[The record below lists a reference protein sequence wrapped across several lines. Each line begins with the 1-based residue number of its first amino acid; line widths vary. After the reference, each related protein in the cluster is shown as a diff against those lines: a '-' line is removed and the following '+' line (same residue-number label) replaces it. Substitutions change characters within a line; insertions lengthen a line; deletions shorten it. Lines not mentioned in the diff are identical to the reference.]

1 MTPGE
6 KHHLAL
12 ALFRSGQTAEALA
25 LLREVL
31 SIQETSEVWNDWAGV
46 QHALDHPEEAEAGFR
61 LALAHDPQ
69 NMQAALN
76 LGALLLAQKRAAAA
90 APFLARCSVSNNP
103 LDRASA
109 LQLFSQAKA
118 SMSAWDDPQQLET
131 YLRKFVSSD
140 SNERSYF
147 DTHVHRYVQT
157 LLELPAGNPSLRLL
171 ELGAAFHHV
180 TPALKHC
187 KNYGE
192 VRCTDIW
199 DGASQET
206 RTIASYAD
214 AELFSFVVDNFDF
227 LKHPWPY
234 EDGSFDAV
242 VCCEILEHLHTD
254 PMGLFSEIN
263 RILKKHGTLLLT
275 TPNLSSAHALAETL
289 RGCSPYGYGKFE
301 LGGKSTDRHN
311 REYTASEVER
321 LALAAGFNDLHIR
334 TFDFYWPGKLEVFRA
349 LAADGHPISR
359 RGDATFLLA
368 SKEGPVKQRYPEE
381 FYAAV
386 GVQAARRD
394 LQSVDSTLVSS
405 SPPQQFI
412 PQNILL
418 VHELLPH
425 FDCSGADLRLYE
437 LLRELSSM
445 QHRVTLLARD
455 SRDEEKYRPIYE
467 ALGVHVYAG
476 DPERLRHVGSSDPG
490 SWDLAE
496 VLRDGH
502 FDLAILSHW
511 FWCGISVAE
520 HYLED
525 IRKLSPA
532 TRVFVLSED
541 RHGER
546 ERRSAKLTGLLSDLE
561 RGNDFEQRESEI
573 YSRADLVLYV
583 TETDQRHFL
592 KLLPNLA
599 TEHLPTIVEAADSGP
614 GFAEREGVLFLG
626 NFENLANRDALDWM
640 LANVWPI
647 LHKEDPALR
656 LYIAGYAAPEGLE
669 SRYPGVVCIGKVD
682 QMGPLFAQKRVF
694 AAPIRFGTGIITKN
708 MHALAHGL
716 PVVTTTV
723 GAEGM
728 LLENGSH
735 ALIADDPKHF
745 AESIL
750 RLNRDPVLWQLLS
763 TGGRDYIRGK
773 FCIENLRSQIHK
785 IVSRARLI
793 VPKKHNPNHQWS
805 YREVESAYPSI
816 LTQEPPTYRH
826 MLRTLAYWQLGRRH
840 LDAARPAEALRQF
853 RHTFTFIRGHLPF
866 SVFHT
871 TLLDDMARAY
881 RGLGD
886 EFSALLC
893 EKEKRQCVWAW
904 KTKLPQEPHAYKRN
918 SSRNAS
924 VPEISVV
931 LPTCNR
937 KEILRVCL
945 ASLAFQSLPAH
956 RWEAVVVDDG
966 SDDDTT
972 VLCQETLLPFSL
984 RYLRQ
989 ENQGPGAAR
998 RAGVEGARGEYLL
1011 LCNDDTVASSNLLTE
1026 HLAAQRQHPHEKRAI
1041 LGEFRYSESV
1051 GTRALSLFVN
1061 TSVFFFPQSTLKKDR
1076 LYDQAYFVTCNLSI
1090 RREEVL
1096 KAGNFDPQFR
1106 VAEDTELGARLVQN
1120 GVRVIYHPE
1129 AIAWHEHAQFSMR
1142 DLLRRAE
1149 AYGAA
1154 DWRLFQKHPHLLGDG
1169 SSPFGKLTSADE
1181 IRMQDQVAQYGSAVE
1196 SGVAALEAM
1205 DDLDFRLLFKD
1216 KENGSARAEEIM
1228 RKVGQIVPMVY
1239 WHFLFKRFLA
1249 EWQASRQESLA
1260 TPATSSRQLQ
1270 SQTTGV
1276 R

>member
-1 MTPGE
+1 MTPAE
-6 KHHLAL
+6 KHNLAI
-12 ALFRSGQTAEALA
+12 ALFRGGQVAEALT

-31 SIQETSEVWNDWAGV
+31 SQHESGELWNDWAGME
-46 QHALDHPEEAEAGFR
+46 HAFSHAEEAEAGFR
-61 LALAHDPQ
+61 IALQLDPQ
-69 NMQAALN
+69 NLQASAN
-76 LGALLLAQKRAAAA
+76 LGALLASQKRFREATLYLSRAIDSPNTFERANAMQILAQLK
-90 APFLARCSVSNNP
+90 PS
-103 LDRASA
+103 LDP
-109 LQLFSQAKA
+109 
-118 SMSAWDDPQQLET
+118 WDDPAQLESF
-131 YLRKFVSSD
+131 LRKFVSLD
-140 SNERSYF
+140 PNESSYF
-147 DTHVHRYVQT
+147 ETHIHRYVQT
-157 LLELPAGNPSLRLL
+157 LLDLPAGNSSKRLL
-171 ELGAAFHHV
+171 ELGAAFHHL
-180 TPALKHC
+180 TPALIRC

-192 VRCTDIW
+192 VRCTDVW
-199 DGASQET
+199 EGDPRET
-206 RTIASYAD
+206 RTLSSQTTD
-214 AELFSFVVDNFDF
+214 ESFSFEVDNFDL

-234 EDGSFDAV
+234 LDSSFDV
-242 VCCEILEHLHTD
+242 VLCCEILEHLHTD
-254 PMGLFSEIN
+254 PLGLFAEIN
-263 RILKKHGTLLLT
+263 RILKKDGILLLT
-275 TPNLSSAHALAETL
+275 TPNLASAHAVEETML
-289 RGCSPYGYGKFE
+289 GASPYGYGKFE
-301 LGGKSTDRHN
+301 LGGKPTDRHN
-311 REYTASEVER
+311 REYTAGEVER
-321 LALAAGFNDLHIR
+321 LALAAGFGAAQIR
-334 TFDFYWPGKLEVFRA
+334 TYDFYWPGKRSILRN
-349 LAADGHPISR
+349 LAVNGHPVAR

-368 SKEGPVKQRYPEE
+368 RKEGPVKQRYPEE

-394 LQSVDSTLVSS
+394 LQSVDSAPILS
-405 SPPQQFI
+405 SPLQEFI

-437 LLRELSSM
+437 LLRELRAM
-445 QHRVTLLARD
+445 EHRVTLLARD
-455 SRDEEKYRPIYE
+455 NRNAEKYRPIYE
-467 ALGVHVYAG
+467 AMGVTVYAG
-476 DPERLRHVGSSDPG
+476 DPQRLRHIGSSDPG

-496 VLRDGH
+496 VLRNGH

-525 IRKLSPA
+525 IRKLSP
-532 TRVFVLSED
+532 TTKIFVLSED

-561 RGNDFEQRESEI
+561 RGNNFEQRESEI

-599 TEHLPTIVEAADSGP
+599 TEHLPTIAEAADSGP
-614 GFAEREGVLFLG
+614 GFSEREGVLFFG

-640 LANVWPI
+640 LAYVWPI
-647 LHKEDPALR
+647 LHKEEPALR

-669 SRYPGVVCIGKVD
+669 SRYPGVFCIGKVD
-682 QMGPLFAQKRVF
+682 EMGPLFAQKRVF

-728 LLENGSH
+728 LLENESH
-735 ALIADDPKHF
+735 ALIADDPKLF
-745 AESIL
+745 ADSIL
-750 RLNRDPVLWQLLS
+750 RLHRDPILWQRLA

-773 FCIENLRSQIHK
+773 FCIESLRSQIRK

-793 VPKKHNPNHQWS
+793 IPKKHDPNYQWS
-805 YREVESAYPSI
+805 YREVETAYPAV
-816 LTQEPPTYRH
+816 LTQEPPTYRP

-840 LDAARPAEALRQF
+840 LNDARPAQALRQF

-881 RGLGD
+881 RALGD
-886 EFSALLC
+886 EPSAILC
-893 EKEKRQCVWAW
+893 EKEKRQCVWTW
-904 KTKLPQEPHAYKRN
+904 KTKLPQEIHANKTKP
-918 SSRNAS
+918 SRNVPA
-924 VPEISVV
+924 PEISVV
-931 LPTCNR
+931 LPTYNR
-937 KEILRVCL
+937 KEILRVSL
-945 ASLAFQSLPAH
+945 AALAFQSLPVH

-966 SDDDTT
+966 STDETPA
-972 VLCQETLLPFSL
+972 LCKNILLPFSL

-998 RAGVEGARGEYLL
+998 RAGVEAARGEYLL

-1026 HLAAQRQHPHEKRAI
+1026 HLAAQRQHLHEKRAI

-1061 TSVFFFPQSTLKKDR
+1061 TSVFFFPQSTLKKDG

-1090 RREEVL
+1090 RRDEVL
-1096 KAGNFDPQFR
+1096 KAGNFDPHFR

-1120 GVRVIYHPE
+1120 GVRVLYHPE
-1129 AIAWHEHAQFSMR
+1129 AIAWHEHAHFSTR

-1154 DWRLFQKHPHLLGDG
+1154 DWLLFQKHPHLLGDG
-1169 SSPFGKLTSADE
+1169 SGPFGKLTSADE
-1181 IRMQDQVAQYGSAVE
+1181 IRMRDQLLQYRGAVE
-1196 SGVAALEAM
+1196 SSVAALEAM

-1239 WHFLFKRFLA
+1239 WHFLFKRFLE
-1249 EWQASRQESLA
+1249 EWQTSRGANPPAPVASTQRLH
-1260 TPATSSRQLQ
+1260 P
-1270 SQTTGV
+1270 QTTGA